1 VPQPSHVLLAM
12 GVPNDLVRGALRLTL
27 GHSSTEADVDA
38 ALAALPAAVER
49 ARGAGLASRV
59 G

>member
-1 VPQPSHVLLAM
+1 M
-12 GVPNDLVRGALRLTL
+12 GVPDELVRGALRLTL
-27 GHSSTEADVDA
+27 GHSSTDADVDA

-49 ARGAGLASRV
+49 ARGAGLASRA